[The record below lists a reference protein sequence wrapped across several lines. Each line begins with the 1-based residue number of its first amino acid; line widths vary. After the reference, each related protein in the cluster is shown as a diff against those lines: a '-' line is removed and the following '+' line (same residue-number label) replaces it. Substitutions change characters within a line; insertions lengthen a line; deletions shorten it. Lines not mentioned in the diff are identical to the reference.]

1 MITVMGA
8 TGNTGRKITAALL
21 AAGED
26 VRALGRDRT
35 KLAALAD
42 AGAEVRA
49 GDAGDPTFLAEAF
62 RGADAVYALLPVDLA
77 APDYHTHQSQVGEAT
92 VASVR
97 AAGVRHVVV
106 LSSIGAEVPSGTG
119 FITSLHRQEA
129 RWRALADEGVVDVL
143 LLRPGAFYESFRAAL
158 PVIAQEGVNADAV
171 APDVRIPMVATAD
184 IAAAAAA
191 ALVARD
197 WQGVEVR
204 ELVGPRDLSYAEAT
218 SILGTAL
225 GRPDL
230 AYVQLPYGE
239 MTQVLI
245 GAGLSADVA
254 RHAVE
259 MARAFNDGLIRTTG
273 ARRLDAP
280 TPFEDV
286 AAELAAAVPAA

>member
-8 TGNTGRKITAALL
+8 TGNTGRKVTTSLL
-21 AAGED
+21 AAGEH
-26 VRALGRDRT
+26 VRALGRDQT

-49 GDAGDPTFLAEAF
+49 GDAGDRAFLTAAF
-62 RGADAVYALLPVDLA
+62 RGADAVYALLPVDPV
-77 APDYHTHQSQVGEAT
+77 APDYQAQQAQVGEAT

-97 AAGVRHVVV
+97 DAGVRHVVV
-106 LSSIGAEVPSGTG
+106 LSSVGADVPSGTG

-129 RWRALADEGVVDVL
+129 RWRALADEGVDVL
-143 LLRPGAFYESFRAAL
+143 LLRPGAFYESFSAAL

-171 APDVRIPMVATAD
+171 APDVRLPMVATAD

-204 ELVGPRDLSYAEAT
+204 ELFGPRELSYAEAT
-218 SILGTAL
+218 SMLGAAL

-230 AYVQLPYGE
+230 AYVQLPYDE
-239 MTQVLI
+239 MAQILV